1 MIRSGAAAEAAYHP
15 HPHAPESVERL
26 PSGINPWLIA
36 VSVMLATFMEV
47 LDTSVAAVAL
57 PYMAGSLS
65 ASNDEST
72 WVLTSY
78 LVSNAIMLP
87 ATGWLATR
95 FGRKRLLITCIAIFT
110 LSSFACGAAA
120 TLQMLI
126 VSRILQGAGGGALQ
140 PLAQAI
146 LMESFPPARRGVAM
160 AVYGLGVVVAPI
172 VGPTLGGWITD
183 NYSWRWIFFINI
195 PVGILATFMILTF
208 VEDPSYIRQ
217 ARPGRLDGIGLGLL
231 AVWVG
236 ALQIILDKGQ
246 QDDWFSALWIRWFAL
261 ACVLGFIGF
270 VIRELRTEAPLVNL
284 RILANR
290 NFAVGTALI
299 GVVGVT
305 LYGIVTLQPQFLQ
318 TLMSY
323 NALQAG
329 LAVSARGIGAV
340 VAMALVGRLTQ
351 IVDNRAL
358 SGAGFL
364 VFAIS
369 AFMLGNLNL
378 SIARSTL
385 LSPNI
390 LSGLAI
396 GFLFVPVS
404 TVAMGTLRN
413 EQMGNASGIFNLA
426 RNLGGSIGI
435 AAATTMV
442 TRGAQV
448 HQALMVGH
456 LGPDQPAYR
465 ELLAAQQ
472 ALLSPGLGSVTAAR
486 QAVARAYDILIQQA
500 TLFAYVDTF
509 RRLGFLCLFC
519 ILFVLLFRRVS
530 PARGGAF
537 IE

>member
-1 MIRSGAAAEAAYHP
+1 MIRSGTSAEAPRQP
-15 HPHAPESVERL
+15 HTHAPESGERF
-26 PSGINPWLIA
+26 PSGVNPWLIA

-65 ASNDEST
+65 SSNDEST

-95 FGRKRLLITCIAIFT
+95 FGRKRLLITCIGIFT

-126 VSRILQGAGGGALQ
+126 ISRILQGAGGGALQ

-172 VGPTLGGWITD
+172 IGPTLGGWITD
-183 NYSWRWIFFINI
+183 NYSWRWIFYINI
-195 PVGILATFMILTF
+195 PVGALATFMILTF
-208 VEDPSYIRQ
+208 VEDPPYIRQ

-231 AVWVG
+231 AIWVG
-236 ALQIILDKGQ
+236 TLQIILDKGQ

-284 RILANR
+284 RIFANR

-318 TLMSY
+318 TLMGY

-329 LAVSARGIGAV
+329 LAVSARGVGAV
-340 VAMALVGRLTQ
+340 AAMAVVGRLTQ
-351 IVDNRAL
+351 IVDNRTL

-385 LSPNI
+385 LWPNI

-404 TVAMGTLRN
+404 TLAMGTLRN
-413 EQMGNASGIFNLA
+413 EQMGNASGIFNLS

-448 HQALMVGH
+448 HQALMVGN
-456 LGPDQPAYR
+456 LAPDQPAYR
-465 ELLAAQQ
+465 KLLAAQQ

-519 ILFVLLFRRVS
+519 TLFVLFFRRVS
-530 PARGGAF
+530 APRGTVA